1 MTFIPTVIVNNWL
14 IQPVYIENNVIEI
27 KTKKEQIMDTNA
39 LAKFENVENKTT
51 LPTYEYPEPRYFLDY
66 SISPEYGDEPPRWV
80 RMPMMSSLNVQKI
93 MREVFYPVWKNK
105 DVMYAKS
112 GVYKF
117 RVQLE
122 EHLDEEVTDND
133 GKGLGY
139 TYREHHFGGLYQEF
153 HEEMFEDEGFE
164 GWSKQSN
171 SNWDDV

>member
-1 MTFIPTVIVNNWL
+1 VNNWL

-93 MREVFYPVWKNK
+93 MRLVFTESG
-105 DVMYAKS
+105 MYN
-112 GVYKF
+112 F

-139 TYREHHFGGLYQEF
+139 TRREHHFGGLYQEI

-171 SNWDDV
+171 SNWDSN

>member
-1 MTFIPTVIVNNWL
+1 VNNWL
-14 IQPVYIENNVIEI
+14 IQPAYIENNVIEI

-93 MREVFYPVWKNK
+93 MRLVFTESG
-105 DVMYAKS
+105 MYN
-112 GVYKF
+112 F

-139 TYREHHFGGLYQEF
+139 TRREHHFDSRYQKS
-153 HEEMFEDEGFE
+153 HEVLFEKLGFD
-164 GWSKQSN
+164 GSSKEN
-171 SNWDDV
+171 SHGFLKENHHERGCYS